1 MIDEEQV
8 LINSINHVT
17 RRAIITRGFSST
29 VPSRHNSSAKAEIKT
44 SYTNLYS
51 IDSDGNLIKTY
62 NGTITNL
69 IDPIILQEDIDDE
82 QTSFLVSDT
91 FDCLIG
97 AKFTDGIENFI
108 VKDKVKGD

>member
-1 MIDEEQV
+1 MCYCCCCC
-8 LINSINHVT
+8 
-17 RRAIITRGFSST
+17 FSFLKL
-29 VPSRHNSSAKAEIKT
+29 VENV
-44 SYTNLYS
+44 S
-51 IDSDGNLIKTY
+51 IDSDGNSIKTY
-62 NGTITNL
+62 NGTISNL